1 MKRIFIIL
9 SAMLLAACMK
19 NFDPET
25 DSNLGS
31 VVLSVDLMPVFKDV
45 KVLEE
50 DPDARLRIRA
60 YCYGEDGLLKSNQ
73 SCIRTNFNEMV
84 EFEFRHLTKGEEYRL
99 LVFADFFWINEDGSE
114 TDCWFHLLT
123 GSINSIHIDRVEG
136 SYGYYDILGMAT
148 GAYRLNDSRGHLALA
163 MQHTGT
169 PCIIAFTNAPAGTEI
184 YHAYTGRAM
193 VSPSGNDKYDTSY
206 TFYQTDTVPNGY
218 DSIEFYHYIIPNVT
232 GKSRLDYKVTFN
244 GKEPAQ
250 YSHEINVTAGKQL
263 QIEINCLN
271 GELKCTE
278 F

>member
-123 GSINSIHIDRVEG
+123 GSTNSFHVDRVEG

-184 YHAYTGRAM
+184 YHSYTGRAM

-206 TFYQTDTVPNGY
+206 TFYQTYLVPEGY
-218 DSIEFYHYIIPNVT
+218 DSIEFYHYIIQWQRARPV
-232 GKSRLDYKVTFN
+232 F
-244 GKEPAQ
+244 A
-250 YSHEINVTAGKQL
+250 
-263 QIEINCLN
+263 
-271 GELKCTE
+271 
-278 F
+278 